1 MEDLINKIIELKD
14 ESLRSK
20 NEQLV
25 TGIINAINDKT
36 LKKGDRLPSINNMVN
51 ALGFA
56 RKTIVRAYEEL
67 KSRGLVESK
76 NFKGYYISN
85 TNTKVKLKV
94 ALLLF
99 AFHSFQEDFYN
110 TFRKELG
117 KKYHIDIF
125 FHHNNLS
132 VFKNILNTISG
143 KYGMYV
149 IAPIPLPETQNVL
162 KSFSSDKLLVVDR
175 FIEMPHEYSYISQE
189 FEHSTYNRL
198 EELLPA
204 INKYNKMVLFYTE
217 DADYPIGIKNA
228 YNKFIQ
234 AHNINGSIEKKYKQ
248 GSVKSNTLYFFIS
261 DTHLWQVLRDCKY
274 AEYTIGKD
282 VGILAHN
289 DNAVKEII
297 FGGITTISADFKKMA
312 QESAAFVKYQTRIHK
327 IIPSETKRRNSL

>member
-1 MEDLINKIIELKD
+1 MDTLFNKIKELKD

-20 NEQLV
+20 HEQLV
-25 TGIINAINDKT
+25 TGIINVINDKT
-36 LKKGDRLPSINNMVN
+36 LKKGDRLPSINNMVVGV
-51 ALGFA
+51 GFA

-67 KSRGLVESK
+67 KNRGLVESK
-76 NFKGYYISN
+76 NSKGYYISN

-125 FHHNNLS
+125 FHHNNLD
-132 VFKNILNTISG
+132 VFKNIVNTVSG

-149 IAPIPLPETQNVL
+149 IAPIPVPEMQSIL
-162 KSFSSDKLLVVDR
+162 KDIPSEKLLIVDR
-175 FIEMPHEYSYISQE
+175 FIEMSHEYSYISQE
-189 FEHSTYNRL
+189 FEQSTYKRL

-204 INKYNKMVLFYTE
+204 INKYTKMILFYKE
-217 DADYPIGIKNA
+217 DADYPEGIKNA
-228 YNKFIQ
+228 FSRFIKAYNV
-234 AHNINGSIEKKYKQ
+234 NGSIEKKYKQ

-274 AEYTIGKD
+274 ADYTIGKD

-297 FGGITTISADFKKMA
+297 FGGITTISADFRKMA
-312 QESAAFVKYQTRIHK
+312 QESAAFVKHQTRIHR